1 MSDCDVLGLSFL
13 TFERG
18 SGLETAVFADANYA
32 DKADVRRAVSGVA
45 VTLGKSV
52 VSRSSGTQGVAT
64 LSTAQAMYIATGDGV
79 KEGFFVKSVS
89 SFIVPSLSEKCVKVF
104 ADNDGVIALTTN
116 LLSSVRTKHI
126 DVRFH
131 FIIQLARSKTI
142 CAEYVPTKEQR
153 EDILIKAL
161 VGADFKAH
169 RNFLMNLHV

>member
-1 MSDCDVLGLSFL
+1 MLGTKDLGL

-79 KEGFFVKSVS
+79 KEGFFVKSVM
-89 SFIVPSLSEKCVKVF
+89 SLKDTLAWKSKAF
-104 ADNDGVIALTTN
+104 
-116 LLSSVRTKHI
+116 
-126 DVRFH
+126 
-131 FIIQLARSKTI
+131 ARSSTGVRPRSATLFS
-142 CAEYVPTKEQR
+142 CG
-153 EDILIKAL
+153 LS
-161 VGADFKAH
+161 ADVNSCLM
-169 RNFLMNLHV
+169 RCFLQI